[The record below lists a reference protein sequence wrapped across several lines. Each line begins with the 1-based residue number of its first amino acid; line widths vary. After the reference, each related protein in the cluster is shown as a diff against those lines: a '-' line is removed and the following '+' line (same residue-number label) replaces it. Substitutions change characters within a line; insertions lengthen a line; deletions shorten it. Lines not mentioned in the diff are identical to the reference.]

1 MFQAV
6 LLVSSRFAKNN
17 APVGIIIG
25 TRTSGGKE
33 LVGEKRERE
42 THIELFKAKY
52 YLKTKQEMS
61 FA

>member
-33 LVGEKRERE
+33 LVGEKRE

-52 YLKTKQEMS
+52 YLKTKKKMS
-61 FA
+61 FG